1 MNVLRKLSGGTVL
14 NDVSIVDLL
23 KVLLTVS
30 GGIVAAFITA
40 RLSRRSQAETNKV
53 VEANGIVE
61 RYNTLTAD
69 LVRQKDEALAESKH
83 RGKQISLWRRY
94 AHDLRAQ
101 IYQLSGKPAEAD
113 ENLEL

>member
-1 MNVLRKLSGGTVL
+1 ML
-14 NDVSIVDLL
+14 NDVSLIDLL

-30 GGIVAAFITA
+30 GGIAAAFITA
-40 RLSRRSQAETNKV
+40 RLSRRSQAESNNI

-61 RYNTLTAD
+61 RYNKLTAD
-69 LVRQKDEALAESKH
+69 LVEQKNEAIAESKH

-101 IYQLSGKPAEAD
+101 IYQLGGKPAEAD
-113 ENLEL
+113 EDLEI